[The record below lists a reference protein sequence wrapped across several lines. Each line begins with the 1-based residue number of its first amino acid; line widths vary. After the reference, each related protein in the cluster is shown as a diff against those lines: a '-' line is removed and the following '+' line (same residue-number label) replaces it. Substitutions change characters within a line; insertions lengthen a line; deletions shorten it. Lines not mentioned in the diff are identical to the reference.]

1 MANKK
6 RRKPNTRPRTTT
18 NQRPQARAADAA
30 TEATE
35 QRRAN
40 GRPAARSPR
49 PAAEP
54 DRGARGDAAAQRT
67 RADKKE
73 LARQQ
78 REAVRRRIQRQRRM
92 RQGAYAGVIAVAI
105 AVGVFAFTNRNSGSS
120 SASPSPSALPG
131 VLTTKAPWP
140 TNTADVEKRAKAIDL
155 PRHSNQLALHT
166 HTEVQIYVHGQ
177 PVTIP
182 ANVGIDIP
190 TRYIASI
197 HTHTADG
204 IVHVESSTVADFTLQ
219 EFFDIWGVRFTQ
231 SCIGGYCDDDANK
244 LQVFQDGK
252 EVTGNFGSVPL
263 ADQSVVVI
271 TYGTPSEVPNP
282 IPSTFDF
289 SSVA

>member
-18 NQRPQARAADAA
+18 QRPQARTADTSA
-30 TEATE
+30 EATDE
-35 QRRAN
+35 RQGN
-40 GRPAARSPR
+40 GRAAARTPR
-49 PAAEP
+49 PTP
-54 DRGARGDAAAQRT
+54 GSDRGVRGDAAAQRT
-67 RADKKE
+67 RTEKKE

-105 AVGVFAFTNRNSGSS
+105 AVGVFAYTNRNGGST

-131 VLTTKAPWP
+131 MLTTKAPWP
-140 TNTADVEKRAKAIDL
+140 TNTADAAARAKAIHL
-155 PRHSNQLALHT
+155 PRHSNRLALHT

-190 TRYIASI
+190 TQFIASI

-231 SCIGGYCDDDANK
+231 SCIGGYCDGGQNE
-244 LQVFQDGK
+244 LQVFRDGK
-252 EVTGNFGSVPL
+252 EVTGSFGSVPL

-271 TYGTPSEVPNP
+271 TYGTPSELPNP
-282 IPSTFDF
+282 IPTTFDF
-289 SSVA
+289 SSVT